1 MVNPALWLTARH
13 RDFPRALSA
22 CKIYGLPQTVQP
34 SVQGKKEVAKLK
46 KKLSR
51 WRVMRRAP
59 AENNRPDVE
68 HD

>member
-1 MVNPALWLTARH
+1 MVNLALLLTAKH

-22 CKIYGLPQTVQP
+22 CKIYGLSQTVQ
-34 SVQGKKEVAKLK
+34 VFRGKKEVAKLN

-51 WRVMRRAP
+51 WGAMRRAP

>member
-34 SVQGKKEVAKLK
+34 SVSGKEGSCQTKEEVVKMEGDAT
-46 KKLSR
+46 SPR
-51 WRVMRRAP
+51 
-59 AENNRPDVE
+59 
-68 HD
+68 